1 MMALD
6 NDLALVLNDLGR
18 YREAAE
24 LLRASDR
31 HMTAAGIVDPVER
44 ATSHA
49 NIAGVLES
57 AGDYPAALAESEA
70 ALRVFDAGGIGAD
83 HQARRRIERSQAR
96 TLALAGQFDRA
107 AAMFADLRTRCAR
120 IEGEDSGE
128 YAMLT
133 WQLVV
138 LARQKHDPAS
148 GLPLLAEAERR
159 WRTLLPA
166 EHPIFLHVRRA
177 RAAFAL
183 DNGDIA
189 TAALELEA
197 AVAGFESG
205 GALPIDLAIAR
216 SELAQV
222 RLHQNRRDDARAL
235 LRQTLPVLRASL
247 LPGEVSRAAAESLA
261 ARLGE
266 TG

>member
-1 MMALD
+1 
-6 NDLALVLNDLGR
+6 
-18 YREAAE
+18 
-24 LLRASDR
+24 
-31 HMTAAGIVDPVER
+31 
-44 ATSHA
+44 
-49 NIAGVLES
+49 
-57 AGDYPAALAESEA
+57 
-70 ALRVFDAGGIGAD
+70 
-83 HQARRRIERSQAR
+83 
-96 TLALAGQFDRA
+96 
-107 AAMFADLRTRCAR
+107 MFADLRSRCAR

-159 WRTLLPA
+159 WRALLPA
-166 EHPIFLHVRRA
+166 DHPILLHVRRA

-183 DNGDIA
+183 DSGDIA
-189 TAALELEA
+189 TAASELES
-197 AVAGFESG
+197 AVAGFEAG

-222 RLHQNRRDDARAL
+222 RLRQDRRGDARAL
-235 LRQTLPVLRASL
+235 LKQSLPVLRASL